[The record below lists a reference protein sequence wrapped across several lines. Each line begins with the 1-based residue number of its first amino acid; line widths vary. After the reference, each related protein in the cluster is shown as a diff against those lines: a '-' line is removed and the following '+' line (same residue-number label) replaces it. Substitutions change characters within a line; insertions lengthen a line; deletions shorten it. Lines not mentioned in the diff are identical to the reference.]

1 MLTQTEVSE
10 LYSSWK
16 HWK

>member
-1 MLTQTEVSE
+1 MSS

-16 HWK
+16 IS